1 MLFKKEYGELV
12 QNALSYLE
20 TNTDITNTSIG
31 GITRSLIEIINRN
44 VADYYDVLD
53 INMTMSFLSTA
64 EGYFLDLIGSL
75 FNISRTRSSRA
86 TITSADN
93 IQKFYVTTGTLN
105 NLIPAGIIPE
115 ATTVTTDDG
124 SISYTVSS
132 DTAFSVSAT
141 EVYVTISAGDIGSK
155 YNVGTDT
162 LTSTNLGVTGVYTT
176 NTRPIATGQDTESDS
191 NYRYR
196 LSNATL
202 AAEKANE
209 ISVRLAALSVDGVA
223 DILIKKYVRGI
234 GSYDII
240 VTPTDGIAT
249 QALLVNVQS
258 ATDDVQACG
267 MKGTAIAPTIVPV
280 DIDLKLVFTDDAT
293 DYEKSIIR
301 SNVVTAIETYIVNI
315 PIGGTFILNELR
327 QQIMDVSAKIKD
339 HTIICYYFREEP
351 HFLGNVEIYWDEIFY
366 PNPNSSE
373 PISAL

>member
-53 INMTMSFLSTA
+53 VNMAMSFLSTA

-75 FNISRTRSSRA
+75 FNMTRTRSSRA
-86 TITSADN
+86 NITSADN
-93 IQKFYVTTGTLN
+93 VQRFYVTNGTLF
-105 NLIPAGIIPE
+105 NLIPASLIPSG
-115 ATTVTTDDG
+115 TTVSTDDG
-124 SISYTVSS
+124 SITYTVTSN
-132 DTAFSVSAT
+132 TAFSAGAT
-141 EVYVTISAGDIGSK
+141 EVYVPLTAGDVGSK

-176 NTRPIATGQDTESDS
+176 NTRPIALGQDTESDS

-223 DILIKKYVRGI
+223 DVIIKKYARGI

-249 QALLVNVQS
+249 EALLSTVQT
-258 ATDDVQACG
+258 ATDNVQACG
-267 MKGTAIAPTIVPV
+267 MKGTVIAPTVVPV
-280 DIDLKLVFTDDAT
+280 DIDVKLVFTDDAT
-293 DYEKSIIR
+293 DYEKNVIR
-301 SNVVTAIETYIVNI
+301 SNVVTSIEAYIVNI
-315 PIGGTFILNELR
+315 PVGDTFILNELR

-339 HTIICYYFREEP
+339 HTIPCYYFREEP

-366 PNPNSSE
+366 PNPASAE
-373 PISAL
+373 PITAL